1 MGTRH
6 IFRLDDICETMNWD
20 IFFMLKDVFIKNN
33 VKPIIGVIPNN
44 EDETL
49 EKYPF
54 CKFDFWEEIRTLQNI
69 HGWSIALHGYDH
81 RYLTTES
88 GIFGINKKSEF
99 AGLTKEAQ
107 CKKIKMGKK
116 FFQQHEIKIDAFMA
130 PAHSLDLITLE
141 CLIEN
146 GINVVTDG
154 FGFYPYY
161 KYGVLFVPQLFSK
174 PRNTLFQGVYTWCLH
189 TNLMSTKDIDDI
201 EHFIKVHYNDI
212 GEFHEASNFISE
224 GSFIGVQRGIIKIL
238 INSARKLKKVI

>member
-20 IFFMLKDVFIKNN
+20 IFFMLKDVFIENN

-54 CKFDFWEEIRTLQNI
+54 YKFDFWEEIRTLQNI

-99 AGLTKEAQ
+99 AGSL
-107 CKKIKMGKK
+107 KKRNARKLRWEKK
-116 FFQQHEIKIDAFMA
+116 FFNNM
-130 PAHSLDLITLE
+130 
-141 CLIEN
+141 
-146 GINVVTDG
+146 
-154 FGFYPYY
+154 
-161 KYGVLFVPQLFSK
+161 
-174 PRNTLFQGVYTWCLH
+174 
-189 TNLMSTKDIDDI
+189 
-201 EHFIKVHYNDI
+201 
-212 GEFHEASNFISE
+212 
-224 GSFIGVQRGIIKIL
+224 
-238 INSARKLKKVI
+238 KLK